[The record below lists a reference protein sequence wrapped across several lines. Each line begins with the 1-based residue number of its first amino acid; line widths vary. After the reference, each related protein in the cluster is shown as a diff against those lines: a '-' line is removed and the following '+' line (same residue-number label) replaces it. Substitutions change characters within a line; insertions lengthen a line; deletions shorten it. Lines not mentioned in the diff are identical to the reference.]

1 MVISRIQF
9 RPRRMIQGQD
19 IFQTRR
25 ASQRSDG
32 RPRSSN
38 RHEGNRATCGESL
51 VVVLAD
57 RQGRPSLHA
66 TRFTCPPSSRAV
78 AWIDWL
84 IDQEEVMATETVG
97 SPAFIASGNTKVY
110 KNFID
115 GEWVESSTGETF
127 EDRNPADTREVVAI
141 FQKSGKADVD
151 AAVAAANRAFAK
163 WRLVPAPRRAE
174 IVFRA
179 AEMLLERTEEYA
191 RDMTREMGKVLKET
205 RGDVQE
211 AIDTAYY
218 FAGEGRRMFGPTT
231 PSELP
236 NKFAMAVRTPI
247 GLCGMITPWNF
258 PMAIPSW
265 KLLPAIV
272 CGNTCV
278 IKPAQ
283 DTPLSTF
290 NLVSTLADAA
300 VPRGAVNIVTGFGSS
315 VGTPMTEH
323 PDVRAVSLTG
333 STEVGRIVGTTAAKT
348 FKHCS
353 LELGGKNPMIVLDDA
368 NLDLAIEGGLW
379 GGFGT
384 TGQRCTA
391 TSRMIVQKGVY
402 REFVERL
409 VDRAKKLKVGNGL
422 DETVQ
427 MGPAVNEKQLQTDL
441 SYVEVGKNEGAKL
454 LCGGNRLDQGEYQ
467 YGWFMEPTV
476 FIDVD
481 PKMRIAQEEIF
492 GPVVSIIP
500 CDNLENAIEI
510 ANNIEYGLSSALYT
524 KDVNKAFAAMRDLHA
539 GITYIN
545 APTIGAEVH
554 LPFGGVKAT
563 GNGHR
568 EGGIGA
574 IDFYSEW
581 KSVYV
586 DYSDTLQRAQIDRPE

>member
-1 MVISRIQF
+1 
-9 RPRRMIQGQD
+9 
-19 IFQTRR
+19 
-25 ASQRSDG
+25 
-32 RPRSSN
+32 
-38 RHEGNRATCGESL
+38 
-51 VVVLAD
+51 
-57 RQGRPSLHA
+57 
-66 TRFTCPPSSRAV
+66 
-78 AWIDWL
+78 
-84 IDQEEVMATETVG
+84 MATDTLAT
-97 SPAFIASGNTKVY
+97 PADLSSTPTRVF

-127 EDRNPADTREVVAI
+127 ENRNPADTRDLVGI
-141 FQKSGKADVD
+141 FQKSNRADVNAAVD
-151 AAVAAANRAFAK
+151 AAKRAFAR

-179 AEMLLERTEEYA
+179 AEILIERKEDYA
-191 RDMTREMGKVLKET
+191 RDMTREMGKVLAET

-211 AIDTAYY
+211 AIDAAYY
-218 FAGEGRRMFGPTT
+218 NAGEGRRMFGPTV
-231 PSELP
+231 PSEMP
-236 NKFAMAVRTPI
+236 NKFAMAMRQPV

-290 NLVSTLADAA
+290 NLVRVLTDAGLPKG
-300 VPRGAVNIVTGFGSS
+300 VINIVTGFGAE
-315 VGTPMTEH
+315 VGTPLAEH

-333 STEVGRIVGTTAAKT
+333 SSAVGKIIGGIAAQS
-348 FKHCS
+348 FKYCS

-368 NLDLAIEGGLW
+368 NLDLAIEGALW
-379 GGFGT
+379 GAFGT

-391 TSRMIVQKGVY
+391 TSRIILQKRIY
-402 REFVERL
+402 AEFVDRL

-427 MGPAVNEKQLQTDL
+427 MGPAINQKQLEADL
-441 SYVEVGKNEGAKL
+441 EYVKIGASEGAKL
-454 LCGGNRLDQGEYQ
+454 VYGGHRLDKGEYQ
-467 YGWFMEPTV
+467 HGWFMEPTI
-476 FIDVD
+476 FIEVD

-492 GPVVSIIP
+492 GPVVGVIP
-500 CDNLENAIEI
+500 CEGMEDAIEI
-510 ANNIEYGLSSALYT
+510 ANGIQYGLSSAIYT
-524 KDVNKAFAAMRDLHA
+524 KDVNRAFAAVRDLDA
-539 GITYIN
+539 GITYVN

-554 LPFGGVKAT
+554 LPFGGTKAT

-574 IDFYSEW
+574 LDFYTEW

-586 DYSDTLQRAQIDRPE
+586 DYSDKLQKAQIDRED

>member
-1 MVISRIQF
+1 
-9 RPRRMIQGQD
+9 
-19 IFQTRR
+19 
-25 ASQRSDG
+25 
-32 RPRSSN
+32 
-38 RHEGNRATCGESL
+38 
-51 VVVLAD
+51 
-57 RQGRPSLHA
+57 
-66 TRFTCPPSSRAV
+66 
-78 AWIDWL
+78 
-84 IDQEEVMATETVG
+84 MATDTLAT
-97 SPAFIASGNTKVY
+97 PADLSSTQARVF

-115 GEWVESSTGETF
+115 GEWVDSSTGDTF
-127 EDRNPADTREVVAI
+127 ENRNPADTRDLVGI
-141 FQKSGKADVD
+141 FQKSNKSDVNAAVD
-151 AAVAAANRAFAK
+151 AAKRAFAK

-179 AEMLLERTEEYA
+179 AEILIERKEDYA
-191 RDMTREMGKVLKET
+191 RDMTREMGKVLAET

-211 AIDTAYY
+211 AIDAAYY
-218 FAGEGRRMFGPTT
+218 NAGEGRRLFGPTV
-231 PSELP
+231 PSEMP
-236 NKFAMAVRTPI
+236 NKFAMAVRQPVGI
-247 GLCGMITPWNF
+247 CGMITPWNF
-258 PMAIPSW
+258 PMAISSW
-265 KLLPAIV
+265 KLLPAVV

-290 NLVSTLADAA
+290 NLVRALTDAGLPKG
-300 VPRGAVNIVTGFGSS
+300 VINIVTGFGAE
-315 VGTPMTEH
+315 VGTPLAEH

-333 STEVGRIVGTTAAKT
+333 SSAVGKIIGGIAAQS

-368 NLDLAIEGGLW
+368 NLDLAIEGALW
-379 GGFGT
+379 GAFGT

-391 TSRMIVQKGVY
+391 TSRIIVQKGVY
-402 REFVERL
+402 REFVDRL
-409 VDRAKKLKVGNGL
+409 VERAKKLKVGNGL

-427 MGPAVNEKQLQTDL
+427 MGPAINQKQLETDL
-441 SYVEVGKNEGAKL
+441 SYVDIGKNEGAKL
-454 LCGGNRLDQGEYQ
+454 VFGGNRLDKAEYQ

-492 GPVVSIIP
+492 GPVVSVIR
-500 CDNLENAIEI
+500 CDGMEDAVEI
-510 ANNIEYGLSSALYT
+510 ANGIEYGLSSAIYT
-524 KDVNKAFAAMRDLHA
+524 KDVNKAFTAIRDLYA

-554 LPFGGVKAT
+554 LPFGGTKAT

-574 IDFYSEW
+574 IDFYTEW

-586 DYSDTLQRAQIDRPE
+586 DYSDKLQKAQIDRED

>member
-1 MVISRIQF
+1 
-9 RPRRMIQGQD
+9 
-19 IFQTRR
+19 
-25 ASQRSDG
+25 
-32 RPRSSN
+32 
-38 RHEGNRATCGESL
+38 
-51 VVVLAD
+51 
-57 RQGRPSLHA
+57 
-66 TRFTCPPSSRAV
+66 
-78 AWIDWL
+78 
-84 IDQEEVMATETVG
+84 MATDTMTG
-97 SPAFIASGNTKVY
+97 PAILGGTTKTRVF

-115 GEWVESSTGETF
+115 GEWVESVTGRTF

-141 FQKSGKADVD
+141 FQRSNKDDVD
-151 AAVAAANRAFAK
+151 AAVDAAKRAFAK

-174 IVFRA
+174 MVFRA
-179 AEMLLERTEEYA
+179 ADILLERKEEYA

-211 AIDTAYY
+211 AIDSAFYN
-218 FAGEGRRMFGPTT
+218 AGEGRRMFGPTT

-236 NKFAMAVRTPI
+236 NKFAMAVRQPV
-247 GLCGMITPWNF
+247 GVCGMITPWNF

-272 CGNTCV
+272 CGNACV

-290 NLVSTLADAA
+290 NLVRALTDAGLPKG
-300 VPRGAVNIVTGFGSS
+300 VINVVTGFGPD
-315 VGTPMTEH
+315 VGTPLAEH
-323 PDVRAVSLTG
+323 PDVRAISLTG
-333 STEVGRIVGTTAAKT
+333 SSAGGRIVGGIAAKS

-368 NLDLAIEGGLW
+368 NLDLAIEGALW
-379 GGFGT
+379 GAFGT

-391 TSRMIVQKGVY
+391 TSRIILQKRIY
-402 REFVERL
+402 SEFVDRL
-409 VDRAKKLKVGNGL
+409 VDRARKLKVGNGL

-427 MGPAVNEKQLQTDL
+427 MGPAINQKQLETDL
-441 SYVEVGKNEGAKL
+441 SYVDIGKNEGAKL
-454 LCGGNRLDQGEYQ
+454 VCGGNRLDKGEYQ
-467 YGWFMEPTV
+467 YGFFMQPTV

-500 CDNLENAIEI
+500 CDGLEHAIEI
-510 ANNIEYGLSSALYT
+510 ANGIEYGLSSALYT
-524 KDVNKAFAAMRDLHA
+524 KDVNKAFSAIRDLYA

-554 LPFGGVKAT
+554 LPFGGTKAT

-574 IDFYSEW
+574 IDFYTEW

-586 DYSDTLQRAQIDRPE
+586 DYSDKLQKAQIDRED